1 MSTHV
6 QRDDDD
12 RFWRRIRRVFR
23 LPFSRDRLG
32 AEIDAELRFHLE
44 GRVEELMAAQG
55 LTRAAAEIEARRR
68 FGDFAQYQREA
79 RAIDETTQRRRERM
93 EIMDAL
99 ARETHH
105 ALRTLARTPRFS
117 LITLLTLALGIG
129 AATAVFTLLD
139 AVVLRPLPYAHAE
152 RLVRLSSPV
161 PLLKGQTRWGLA
173 RHEMFY
179 FLERG
184 HTLENVGVYNLP
196 DVTVLPG
203 GSGDRPER
211 VRLVQAS
218 ASLFNVLGFVPERGR
233 LLVPDDNHAELPT
246 VVVLGHAFWQRRF
259 GGDPSVVGRK
269 INVEGFPLTVVGVL
283 PRGASLP
290 DVEVALW
297 APAHVDS
304 TTVLNNHTWSAI
316 GRLKPGV
323 TAEEAER
330 DLAPLT
336 ARLAEVFP
344 QVYSKSF
351 LERTGFRTEVTP
363 LRDAVVGETVTRALW
378 TLFGA
383 VALVLLIGVANV
395 ANLFLVRIDTRRREV
410 ALRTAL
416 GADRA
421 HLAWHYLTESLLL
434 SVAAGLGAI
443 AIGQVMLRLLL
454 AIAPSELPR
463 LSEVHLSGAAIVLAL
478 GVALLAG
485 LIFGLLPLM
494 SARLDLSAL
503 REGGRG
509 LTTSRQRLN
518 ARRLLVAT
526 QMAFAVVL
534 LAAAALMLRTFQ
546 NLRAVRPGFD
556 PTGVMT
562 VDIALPAL
570 RYERNA
576 DLASAFHEQLAARLR
591 ALPGVR
597 QVGFVDRLP
606 LVDGDWCT
614 GVTLEGP
621 TPDAARGACPPT
633 ALVSPGY
640 FEAMGIR
647 VDGRTLDW
655 AGMNA
660 HDGAMVVSRAFA
672 EHWWPGE
679 NPIGKGLRFNGTKPP
694 WYRVAG
700 VAEDVRGLGLDAPPI
715 EVVYFPMRPIP
726 GAPLWGAAAY
736 THLAVRTTS
745 ANPLA
750 LTSAVSRFVHELD
763 PEAAVANPRTMET
776 VLAKSIAKQSFTMV
790 LLLISAG
797 IAMLLSAVGIYGVIS
812 YIVVQR
818 RGEIGVRM
826 ALGAQVRQV
835 TLMVLRQSVG
845 LAALGVVVGVL
856 AAVGTTRFLRG
867 LLFGVT
873 PGDPATLVAVP
884 MLLLAVAAVAS
895 YLPARHAARVD
906 PVEALRSD

>member
-1 MSTHV
+1 ME
-6 QRDDDD
+6 
-12 RFWRRIRRVFR
+12 I
-23 LPFSRDRLG
+23 
-32 AEIDAELRFHLE
+32 IDA
-44 GRVEELMAAQG
+44 
-55 LTRAAAEIEARRR
+55 LTR
-68 FGDFAQYQREA
+68 
-79 RAIDETTQRRRERM
+79 ETR
-93 EIMDAL
+93 
-99 ARETHH
+99 H
-105 ALRTLARTPRFS
+105 ALRTLARTPGFS
-117 LITLLTLALGIG
+117 LITFVTLALGIG

-139 AVVLRPLPYAHAE
+139 AVVLRPLPYRNAE
-152 RLVRLSSPV
+152 RLVQLSSPV

-184 HTLENVGVYNLP
+184 HTLDDLGVYQLF

-203 GSGDRPER
+203 GSGGRPER
-211 VRLVQAS
+211 VRMVQAS
-218 ASLFNVLGFVPERGR
+218 ASLFNVLGVVPERGR
-233 LLVPDDNHAELPT
+233 PLVADDNHAEQPT
-246 VVVLGHAFWQRRF
+246 VVVLGHGFWQRRF
-259 GGDPSVVGRK
+259 AGDPTVVGRK
-269 INVEGFPLTVVGVL
+269 INVEGFPVTVVGVL
-283 PRGASLP
+283 RRGANLP
-290 DVEVALW
+290 DLDVALW

-304 TTVLNNHTWSAI
+304 TTVWNNHTWSAI
-316 GRLKPGV
+316 GRLKAGV
-323 TAEEAER
+323 TAQDAER

-336 ARLAEVFP
+336 ARLPEAFP

-351 LERTGFRTEVTP
+351 IERTGFRTKVTP

-383 VALVLLIGVANV
+383 VALVLLIAAANV
-395 ANLFLVRIDTRRREV
+395 ANLFLVRIDARRREV

-416 GADRA
+416 GANRA

-434 SVAAGLGAI
+434 SLAAGLAAI
-443 AIGQVMLRLLL
+443 AIGHVMLRVLL

-463 LSEVHLSGAAIVLAL
+463 LSEVHLGGTSIAVAL

-503 REGGRG
+503 REGARG

-518 ARRLLVAT
+518 ARRLLVAA

-556 PTGVMT
+556 PTGVLT
-562 VDIALPAL
+562 VDVALPAL
-570 RYERNA
+570 RYGRNA

-597 QVGFVDRLP
+597 QVGFADHLP
-606 LVDGDWCT
+606 LVSGDWCT

-679 NPIGKGLRFNGTKPP
+679 NPIGKGLRFNGSKPP

-700 VAEDVRGLGLDAPPI
+700 VAEDVRGLGVDAPPI

-726 GAPLWGAAAY
+726 GAPLWSAPTY
-736 THLAVRTTS
+736 MHLVTRTTS
-745 ANPLA
+745 ANPLT
-750 LTSAVSRFVHELD
+750 LTGTVSRFVQELD
-763 PEAAVANPRTMET
+763 PEAAVANPRSMDA
-776 VLAKSIAKQSFTMV
+776 VLAKSMAKQSFTMV

-818 RGEIGVRM
+818 RGELGVRM

-845 LAALGVVVGVL
+845 LASLGLLVGVL
-856 AAVGTTRFLRG
+856 AAVGATRFLRA
-867 LLFGVT
+867 LLFGVG
-873 PGDPATLVAVP
+873 PSDPATLVAAP
-884 MLLLAVAAVAS
+884 MLLLVVAVVAS
-895 YLPARHAARVD
+895 YLPARRAARID